1 MNALRGLL
9 VALLLLLP
17 AAAQAAEELQ
27 LEIGQTRNISTNAP
41 IAKVVISESGVIE
54 AAVISDN
61 EIELLGLK
69 NGRTNLT
76 VFTVGAQ
83 QGTAYA
89 IAVGTQKAKSSGGGG
104 GGGYSLLQALRSQPG
119 LAGVVVKMD
128 GERTILTGTVAD
140 LESHAR
146 ALQLAQAYSGNVV
159 DLLQVT
165 GNQMVAVEVRFAA
178 VSATTLKQLGFN
190 FASLGQEIVGG
201 LFSAGALQGVEIAEG
216 AVSFDTSLPLQSA
229 FNLFLGN
236 GGDANGIVSALDGAG
251 LMQMLAEPTL
261 LVRSGESARFL
272 AGGEVPIPVPQG
284 GANAG
289 TVTIEYRPYGVRLE
303 VQPVVLSNRRIVLKV
318 APEVSEIDPSNNLQI
333 NGFNVPAFRTRATST
348 TVELGDGQS
357 FVLAGLLYSNSVVS
371 ESRFPWLG
379 DIPIIGALFSRT
391 NNAQER
397 QELIII
403 ATPRLVRPMEPED
416 VPPLPGTDD
425 RYDPSLGETILYRQ
439 DLNERL
445 GNYGLV
451 R

>member
-1 MNALRGLL
+1 MRSVLAVL
-9 VALLLLLP
+9 LLLLLP
-17 AAAQAAEELQ
+17 AAAGAAEALR
-27 LEIGQTRNISTNAP
+27 LEIGQTTNISTAAP
-41 IAKVVISESGVIE
+41 IAKVVISESGIVE
-54 AAVISDN
+54 AAVVSDT

-69 NGRTNLT
+69 NGKTNLT
-76 VFTVGAQ
+76 VFAVGQQ
-83 QGTAYA
+83 QGIAYA
-89 IAVGTQKAKSSGGGG
+89 ITVGQQQAAKSGGGG
-104 GGGYSLLQALRSQPG
+104 SSYSLLQALRAQPG

-128 GERTILTGTVAD
+128 GERTILTGSVAD
-140 LESHAR
+140 VESHAR
-146 ALQLAQAYSGNVV
+146 ALQLANAYSGNVV

-201 LFSAGALQGVEIAEG
+201 IFSAGALQGVEIGEDG
-216 AVSFDTSLPLQSA
+216 VSFETGLPLQSA

-236 GGDANGIVSALDGAG
+236 GGSANGILSALDGAG

-284 GANAG
+284 GTNAG
-289 TVTIEYRPYGVRLE
+289 AITIEYRPYGVRLE

-397 QELIII
+397 QELIVI

-425 RYDPSLGETILYRQ
+425 RYDPSLGDVILYRQ
-439 DLNERL
+439 DMDATL